1 MIQTKLPSW
10 RPGPTRDA
18 IEIFLDAA
26 EMLPIEQR
34 VAVFDVDG
42 TLWCE
47 KPRYTMVDFLVAE
60 LRRYVAASP
69 ELAERP
75 EYRAALDWDRRG
87 HRPAR
92 AHQRAR
98 RPGGATRGH
107 HARGIRGARARA
119 LRDRATRPTV
129 GVPLSQTRYRPMLEL
144 IAELR
149 ARHFSVYLVT
159 GSGTEFIRA
168 ISDELFGV
176 KPEGVVGSQVGYEL
190 DRSGGTTRLL
200 RTKELVG
207 DPNEG
212 PAKISNIQR
221 LLGRRPILAAG
232 NSAGD
237 AEMLEYAQAFDG
249 PSLALLVD
257 HDDAERE
264 YEYQS
269 VAGTFASAEPIT
281 ATARKDGLDGRLDAR
296 RLVHRLRRLVD
307 TKKPPRV
314 DPPAAS
320 RWFGVGTIGQRRGL
334 EHGLF
339 ERGDALLLV
348 LVTGFERLDAILEL
362 VDLVAQV
369 ADGLRVR
376 GDGRLI
382 GVDAL
387 LLLGGR

>member
-1 MIQTKLPSW
+1 MIQTTLPTW

-42 TLWCE
+42 TLWSE
-47 KPRYTMVDFLVAE
+47 KPRYAMVDFLVAE

-75 EYRAALDWDRRG
+75 EFRAALDWDGEAIGRLGLINVLVALVEPHAGITPEAYEARV
-87 HRPAR
+87 R
-92 AHQRAR
+92 AHF
-98 RPGGATRGH
+98 ATGRH
-107 HARGIRGARARA
+107 P
-119 LRDRATRPTV
+119 DR

-159 GSGTEFIRA
+159 SSGTEFIRA
-168 ISDELFGV
+168 ISNELFGV
-176 KPEGVVGSQVGYEL
+176 MPEGVVGSQVGYEL
-190 DRSGGTTRLL
+190 DRSDGTTRLL

-212 PAKISNIQR
+212 PAKIANVQR
-221 LLGRRPILAAG
+221 MLGRRPIFAAG

-281 ATARKDGLDGRLDAR
+281 AMARK
-296 RLVHRLRRLVD
+296 
-307 TKKPPRV
+307 
-314 DPPAAS
+314 
-320 RWFGVGTIGQRRGL
+320 VGWTIVSMR
-334 EHGLF
+334 
-339 ERGDALLLV
+339 
-348 LVTGFERLDAILEL
+348 
-362 VDLVAQV
+362 
-369 ADGLRVR
+369 ADWSTVYA
-376 GDGRLI
+376 DS
-382 GVDAL
+382 
-387 LLLGGR
+387 